1 MELLKLLS
9 ASEIVAQ
16 LACFLLALAI
26 FRVFLWRRFL
36 KILDD
41 RKDRIASEFKEIE
54 AARSDVEVMRK
65 GYESR
70 LAAIDETGRARIQD
84 AISEGRRI
92 ADEIRGDAQ
101 ADAEKMV
108 ENAKGSIRM
117 ELAKAKE
124 DLKDTMIDLTVRV
137 AEHVVQ
143 EKLSDTDDRAIVERF
158 LKEMDKK

>member
-16 LACFLLALAI
+16 LVCFLLALAI
-26 FRVFLWRRFL
+26 LRVFLWKRFL

-41 RKDRIASEFKEIE
+41 RKDRIASEFKDIE
-54 AARSDVEVMRK
+54 AARSDAEVMRK

-70 LAAIDETGRARIQD
+70 LAAIDETGRARIQE
-84 AISEGRRI
+84 AIKEGRRI
-92 ADEIRGDAQ
+92 ADEIRMDAQ
-101 ADAEKMV
+101 TDAEKMV

-117 ELAKAKE
+117 ELGKAKE
-124 DLKDTMIDLTVRV
+124 ELKDTMVDLTVRV

-143 EKLSDTDDRAIVERF
+143 EKLSDTEDRAIIERF

>member
-16 LACFLLALAI
+16 LVCSLLALAI
-26 FRVFLWRRFL
+26 LRVFLWKRFL

-117 ELAKAKE
+117 ELGKAKE
-124 DLKDTMIDLTVRV
+124 DLKDTMIDLTVHV
-137 AEHVVQ
+137 AEHLVQ
-143 EKLSDTDDRAIVERF
+143 EKLSDTEDRKIVERF

>member
-16 LACFLLALAI
+16 LVCFLLALAI

-70 LAAIDETGRARIQD
+70 LAAIDETGRARIQE
-84 AISEGRRI
+84 AIKEGRRI
-92 ADEIRGDAQ
+92 ADEIRMDAQ
-101 ADAEKMV
+101 TDAEKMV

-143 EKLSDTDDRAIVERF
+143 EKLSDTEDRKIVERF

>member
-26 FRVFLWRRFL
+26 FRVFLWRKFL

-41 RKDRIASEFKEIE
+41 RKGRIAAELKEIE
-54 AARSDVEVMRK
+54 AARSDVEVMRM
-65 GYESR
+65 GYQSR
-70 LAAIDETGRARIQD
+70 LAAIDETGRARIQE
-84 AISEGRRI
+84 AIKEGRRI
-92 ADEIRGDAQ
+92 ADEIRKNAQ

-108 ENAKGSIRM
+108 ENARGSIGM
-117 ELAKAKE
+117 DLAKAKDE
-124 DLKDTMIDLTVRV
+124 LKDTMIDLTVRV

-143 EKLSDTDDRAIVERF
+143 EKLSDTEDRKIVERF